1 MGLITN
7 FNRNNLLP
15 DKLIVSS
22 INLIYNFILFINYE
36 K

>member
-1 MGLITN
+1 MSPIIN